1 MAVRPEVQLQQAEF
15 SSASVVSV
23 PAASSTLVGANV
35 TPVVAEPHGPFGLR
49 GTAQASFASIA
60 ATSRAPPV
68 APIPTRFGRFS
79 RPPAPAIRSDVP
91 GGATRFPPAAR
102 GGSNPFQFRAARLQ
116 TATTTPT
123 PEVAASA
130 MPTASGNAVFTSA
143 LPAPAISTSA
153 AASSEA
159 HQQAQTPLIA
169 TASVLVPPPLF
180 SSIAPPRVFA
190 NQPTSPQA
198 MIGNVLSATE
208 QAGSPMAGGES
219 ASASSDAGAGSGSV
233 PATLPT
239 PQQQQQQVLSYRNP
253 GQAVYS
259 TMPSRFPP
267 QGGFRRGF
275 ARPGFRPGFGPPRA

>member
-1 MAVRPEVQLQQAEF
+1 MAVHPEVQLQQAEF
-15 SSASVVSV
+15 SSASIVSV
-23 PAASSTLVGANV
+23 PVASSTFVGANV

-91 GGATRFPPAAR
+91 GGATRFPPATR

-116 TATTTPT
+116 TTTTTPT
-123 PEVAASA
+123 PEVV
-130 MPTASGNAVFTSA
+130 PTASGNAVFTSA

-190 NQPTSPQA
+190 NQPTSAQA

-219 ASASSDAGAGSGSV
+219 ASASSDAGAGSGSA
-233 PATLPT
+233 PLPT